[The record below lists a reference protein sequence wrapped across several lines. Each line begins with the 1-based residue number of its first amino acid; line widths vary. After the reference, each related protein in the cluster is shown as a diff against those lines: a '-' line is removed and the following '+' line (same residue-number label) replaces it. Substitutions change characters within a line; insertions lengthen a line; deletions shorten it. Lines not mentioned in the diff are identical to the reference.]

1 MELIAMEE
9 NSIGGTEKVGDEEQL
24 ILLEPEVL
32 SMVGGGD
39 EGSGLLHILK

>member
-1 MELIAMEE
+1 MEITALEE
-9 NSIGGTEKVGDEEQL
+9 SSIDGTEKMDDEGQL
-24 ILLEPEVL
+24 ILLEPEML